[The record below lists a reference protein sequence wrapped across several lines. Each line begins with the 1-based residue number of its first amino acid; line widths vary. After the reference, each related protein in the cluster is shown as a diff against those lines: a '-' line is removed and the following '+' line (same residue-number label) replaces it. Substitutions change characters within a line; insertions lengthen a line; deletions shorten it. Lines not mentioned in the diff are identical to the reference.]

1 MHRNATGRIAALPA
15 RSIRAPRVL
24 GAALAALL
32 PLAVI
37 GCASDD
43 PMSTTG
49 TDSLRMSHAAN
60 NASQY
65 NGAWDL
71 QTTNMDERWSEDPTI
86 MEPDYP
92 YAGMQPG
99 FGSSAFTQY
108 GS

>member
-1 MHRNATGRIAALPA
+1 MTDRRSTSALARHRRIVPCVLLIALASATGC
-15 RSIRAPRVL
+15 V
-24 GAALAALL
+24 
-32 PLAVI
+32 
-37 GCASDD
+37 SDD
-43 PMSTTG
+43 PMNTTG
-49 TDSLRMSHAAN
+49 GSSRLSQAAN

-65 NGAWDL
+65 TGSWDL
-71 QTTNMDERWSEDPTI
+71 QTTNMDERWSEDPTV